1 MMAGVISHRRSAMNP
16 ITRLKFSSV
25 LFTVLWTGGM
35 LWWSGAFEPANII
48 ILSIC
53 GALAGYFWY
62 RAMRWQ
68 FQLMGMLSRNGTVE
82 MQ

>member
-1 MMAGVISHRRSAMNP
+1 
-16 ITRLKFSSV
+16 V
-25 LFTVLWTGGM
+25 L
-35 LWWSGAFEPANII
+35 EPANII
-48 ILSIC
+48 ILSVC

-68 FQLMGMLSRNGTVE
+68 FQLMGMLPRNDTVE

>member
-1 MMAGVISHRRSAMNP
+1 MMAGVINRRRTAMNP
-16 ITRLKFSSV
+16 ITRLQLSSV

-68 FQLMGMLSRNGTVE
+68 FQLMGMLPRNDTVE
-82 MQ
+82 MR

>member
-1 MMAGVISHRRSAMNP
+1 MNAT
-16 ITRLKFSSV
+16 TRLKLGSV
-25 LFTVLWTGGM
+25 FFTVFWTAGM
-35 LWWSGAFEPANII
+35 LWWSEAFAPAHII

-68 FQLMGMLSRNGTVE
+68 FRLMGMLPRDEPT
-82 MQ
+82 Q

>member
-1 MMAGVISHRRSAMNP
+1 
-16 ITRLKFSSV
+16 
-25 LFTVLWTGGM
+25 M

-68 FQLMGMLSRNGTVE
+68 FQLMGMLPRNDSAGTNAKCIGRVSCSACHPARSSHEDSR
-82 MQ
+82 QPDPAA

>member
-1 MMAGVISHRRSAMNP
+1 MNP
-16 ITRLKFSSV
+16 VTRLKISSV

-48 ILSIC
+48 ILSVC

-68 FQLMGMLSRNGTVE
+68 FQLMGMLPRNDTVE
-82 MQ
+82 MR

>member
-1 MMAGVISHRRSAMNP
+1 MNP
-16 ITRLKFSSV
+16 ITRLKLSAV
-25 LFTVLWTGGM
+25 MFTVFWTGFM

-53 GALAGYFWY
+53 GALVGYFWY

-68 FQLMGMLSRNGTVE
+68 FQRIGQCPRK
-82 MQ
+82 